1 MAKFN
6 KSDIP
11 NEKFAE
17 VTIGNNGVRITQKF
31 DINPTNN
38 TISIYLSK
46 EDIIE
51 IFANMIASP
60 GDNMDG
66 IETVLLGSVEDIDI
80 DNEGGEDEILDAV
93 Y

>member
-6 KSDIP
+6 DSDIP
-11 NEKFAE
+11 NDKFAE

-31 DINPTNN
+31 EVNPKNN

-46 EDIIE
+46 EDLIE
-51 IFANMIASP
+51 IFANMIATP
-60 GDNMDG
+60 DEHLDG
-66 IETVLLGSVEDIDI
+66 IETVLLGSIDDIGD
-80 DNEGGEDEILDAV
+80 EGGEDEILDAV